1 VRITFLLRC
10 LSMMHGGGETRHLAW
25 ARALRSAGHEVTI
38 ITGRPLLAPARYEL
52 DSSIVVL
59 RSPYVRDLVYRLQH
73 TRGFGRLLSQ
83 MLHADEEWF
92 CRAAWHWIAA
102 SPQAPDVVHAHALCQ
117 AARLRRGDIPTVI
130 NLPGLPNQR
139 YFADLQLADAL
150 VADGW
155 AAEHL
160 PSTLGRSVD
169 HVPKGVDTDLFTPE
183 GPNKRRELG
192 LDGKRVAL
200 VVSRLVPIK
209 NVALAVDA
217 IGIAARE
224 QQELVLIV
232 AGDGPLRAALEAQ
245 TAALDLTGRVIFAGR
260 VPHEEL
266 PAWYR
271 TADVFVLPSEFDNS
285 PNVALEAT
293 ASGVPVV
300 ATDVGGL
307 REYVRVGVNGDL
319 VPPGDA
325 PALAR
330 ALARYTGDPGL
341 AARVGRRN
349 RDDAISRFSW
359 AQSAGA
365 LLAVYER
372 VIDRSHQQV
381 HGGTYRASA

>member
-1 VRITFLLRC
+1 MRVTFLLRC

-25 ARALRSAGHEVTI
+25 ARALRDAGHEVTI
-38 ITGRPLLAPARYEL
+38 VTGRPLFAPARYEL
-52 DSSIVVL
+52 DASIVVL
-59 RSPYVRDLVYRLQH
+59 RSPYVRDLVYRLQQ

-92 CRAAWHWIAA
+92 CRAAWRWIAR
-102 SPQAPDVVHAHALCQ
+102 SPQPDVVHAHALYQ
-117 AARLRRGDIPTVI
+117 AARVRRGAIPTVI

-160 PSTLGRSVD
+160 PAVLGRAVE
-169 HVPKGVDTDLFTPE
+169 HVPKGVDTDLFTPD
-183 GPNKRRELG
+183 GPNKRRDLG
-192 LDGKRVAL
+192 LAGKRVVL

-217 IGIAARE
+217 FGIAAQE
-224 QQELVLIV
+224 QPDLMLVV
-232 AGDGPLRAALEAQ
+232 AGDGPLRAVVEAQ
-245 TAALDLTGRVIFAGR
+245 AAALGLTGRVIFAGR
-260 VPHEEL
+260 VPHHDL

-285 PNVALEAT
+285 PNVALEAM

-307 REYVRVGVNGDL
+307 RELVQAGVNGDL
-319 VPPGDA
+319 VPLGDA
-325 PALAR
+325 QALASAILRYSGDPAL
-330 ALARYTGDPGL
+330 T
-341 AARVGRRN
+341 ARVARRN
-349 RDDAISRFSW
+349 RDDAVSRFSW

-365 LLAVYER
+365 LLEVYER
-372 VIDRSHQQV
+372 ALSGSVRLQADLEP
-381 HGGTYRASA
+381 GAN

>member
-1 VRITFLLRC
+1 MRVTFLLRC

-25 ARALRSAGHEVTI
+25 ARALRDAGHEVTI
-38 ITGRPLLAPARYEL
+38 VTGRPLFAPARYNL
-52 DSSIVVL
+52 DASIVVL

-92 CRAAWHWIAA
+92 CRAAWRWIAE
-102 SPQAPDVVHAHALCQ
+102 SPQPPDVVHAHALYQ
-117 AARLRRGDIPTVI
+117 AARVRRGDVPTVI

-160 PSTLGRSVD
+160 PATLGMAVE
-169 HVPKGVDTDLFTPE
+169 HVPKGVNTQLFTPD
-183 GPNKRRELG
+183 GPNKRRDLG
-192 LDGKRVAL
+192 LESKRVAL

-217 IGIAARE
+217 VGIAARA
-224 QQELVLIV
+224 QPDLMLVV
-232 AGDGPLRAALEAQ
+232 AGDGPLRAAVESQAS
-245 TAALDLTGRVIFAGR
+245 ALGLAGHVIFAGR
-260 VPHEEL
+260 VPHEDL

-285 PNVALEAT
+285 PNVALEAM

-307 REYVRVGVNGDL
+307 REYVQAGVNGDL
-319 VPPGDA
+319 VPPGDPQA
-325 PALAR
+325 LASAILRYSGDPAL
-330 ALARYTGDPGL
+330 T
-341 AARVGRRN
+341 ARVARRN
-349 RDDAISRFSW
+349 REDAVSRFSW

-365 LLAVYER
+365 LLEVYER
-372 VIDRSHQQV
+372 VIARRRPQSRGV
-381 HGGTYRASA
+381 YRASA